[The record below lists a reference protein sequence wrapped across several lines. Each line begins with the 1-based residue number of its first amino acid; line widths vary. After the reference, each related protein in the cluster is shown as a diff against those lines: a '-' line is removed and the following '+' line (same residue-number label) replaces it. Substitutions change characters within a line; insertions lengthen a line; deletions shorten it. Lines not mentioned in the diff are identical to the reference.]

1 MYTFTTLKTLFLKIK
16 STVAFLKSYKII
28 DEKISHWRKPSDKQA
43 YLTQFSSA
51 KWAKTTQ
58 LRKNLHSLQN
68 CRCCK
73 SFHASVSETFPESK
87 QNRHK
92 YKGPFSDIKNTS
104 RHHVPKKAQP
114 TKGEL
119 KAVGQMIFSTFD
131 KTCKENLG
139 KPFSEVLLAVP
150 ELNLQEKQS
159 SYEKKKQ
166 RLKSQRQFKAS
177 VEAAWS
183 QTDVNAHL
191 AQRTSLATRAKQR
204 AHQSFE
210 TVLEEIG

>member
-1 MYTFTTLKTLFLKIK
+1 MHLLVKHFQNANTTGI
-16 STVAFLKSYKII
+16 
-28 DEKISHWRKPSDKQA
+28 
-43 YLTQFSSA
+43 SA
-51 KWAKTTQ
+51 KV
-58 LRKNLHSLQN
+58 L
-68 CRCCK
+68 
-73 SFHASVSETFPESK
+73 SVT
-87 QNRHK
+87 
-92 YKGPFSDIKNTS
+92 KNTS
-104 RHHVPKKAQP
+104 RHHVPNKAQQ

-119 KAVGQMIFSTFD
+119 KAVGQIIFSTYE

-139 KPFSEVLLAVP
+139 KPFSEVLLAVA
-150 ELNLQEKQS
+150 ELNLQGKQS
-159 SYEKKKQ
+159 TYEKKKQ

-210 TVLEEIG
+210 TVQEGKNYVLRKPHLT